1 MLRPEELARPA
12 AARTFTTELA
22 WAGSP
27 LCPRRLLLDGLI
39 VIYHRRTFTGW
50 TGSLMGCKRI
60 NTKNSRGE
68 SALLGRGAFPP
79 GLESPPR
86 TGQRVLDRKWFDL
99 DSLRGEEF
107 TQEKAVWNIFFPHRF
122 FHAPQSWG

>member
-60 NTKNSRGE
+60 PRISTNLSVCWLCY
-68 SALLGRGAFPP
+68 LLFNHR
-79 GLESPPR
+79 LRPR
-86 TGQRVLDRKWFDL
+86 CCRRMVIVAGGGDFVAQG
-99 DSLRGEEF
+99 SL
-107 TQEKAVWNIFFPHRF
+107 FFLPIKL
-122 FHAPQSWG
+122 

>member
-1 MLRPEELARPA
+1 MLRPGELARPA
-12 AARTFTTELA
+12 AAKTFTTELA

-60 NTKNSRGE
+60 DTKLKRDLTQAAIRKSFVKIRAIRVKCG
-68 SALLGRGAFPP
+68 
-79 GLESPPR
+79 PR
-86 TGQRVLDRKWFDL
+86 TLVWTAMRVCFTLRSRITSNMRKPISIL
-99 DSLRGEEF
+99 
-107 TQEKAVWNIFFPHRF
+107 
-122 FHAPQSWG
+122 